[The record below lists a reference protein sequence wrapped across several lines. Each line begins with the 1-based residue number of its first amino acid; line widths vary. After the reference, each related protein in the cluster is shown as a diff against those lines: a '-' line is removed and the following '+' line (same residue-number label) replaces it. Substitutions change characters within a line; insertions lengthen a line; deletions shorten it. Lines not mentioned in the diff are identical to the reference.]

1 MRSALGP
8 HVINAVPLFESFKL
22 SLNPRILRKRKL
34 GASRTTQILK
44 QLFLHVFSMDFLLQ
58 ELSLRQHLD
67 GHCIWWP
74 VAGGRWP
81 VGLWL
86 VVAGTNRTCSIDPL
100 INLSLIEFL
109 GAIPA
114 GRGSHGS
121 FSELSRSFRGFSG
134 RIFGSHLY
142 RNVRIYRMRK
152 LSKHI

>member
-1 MRSALGP
+1 
-8 HVINAVPLFESFKL
+8 
-22 SLNPRILRKRKL
+22 
-34 GASRTTQILK
+34 
-44 QLFLHVFSMDFLLQ
+44 MDFVLQ

-109 GAIPA
+109 GGPSQLVGAPTD
-114 GRGSHGS
+114 
-121 FSELSRSFRGFSG
+121 LLRSFGEAFADFRGGSSGHIYIEMCEYIVCGSYLNTFEPCHGFTMVYMNLQCITVSLTTFS
-134 RIFGSHLY
+134 RDIRWPDLCVEFLSSTNPY
-142 RNVRIYRMRK
+142 RTW
-152 LSKHI
+152 L